1 MVKIIFWVFVVAVVA
16 IALILGLSSPK
27 SRAAGTNINSSATSS
42 VAWDDI
48 IGWLDFY
55 NTNIVQVKGTRLEGY
70 ASSSVGDISLDCA
83 TTRSGNICGSSNYG
97 VCNGPGPKD
106 PTNLDGTC
114 DAGDASG
121 ELTGYGWNDTA
132 GWISFNCDQSSHNGS
147 NNCASSNYKVLIN
160 QSTGDFSGYAWND
173 IDGWISF
180 NCANNTSCG
189 VSNFKIN
196 TLWRATST
204 FGYLESSIFDTR
216 DPQGTVL
223 KSLIWNGSAPAGT
236 CTNFQI
242 AASNN
247 SSGPWNYLGPSGDA
261 SSYYGA
267 SCSQSP
273 NGGLGCASTD
283 TPICL
288 NSSQFNNYRYY
299 RYKAQLQS
307 NVTQTQTP
315 RVDDVILNFSR

>member
-1 MVKIIFWVFVVAVVA
+1 MKKVKIVFWIFVAA
-16 IALILGLSSPK
+16 IIALAIFLGLDSPK
-27 SRAAGTNINSSATSS
+27 SRASATNINSSATSS

-55 NTNIVQVKGTRLEGY
+55 STGSVEVKGTRLEGY
-70 ASSSVGDISLDCA
+70 ASSSAGDISLDCA
-83 TTRSGNICGSSNYG
+83 TTRIGSVCGSSNYG
-97 VCNGPGPKD
+97 ICNGPGPHAA
-106 PTNLDGTC
+106 DGTC
-114 DAGDASG
+114 SQGDASG
-121 ELTGYGWNDTA
+121 ELTGFGWNDTI
-132 GWISFNCDQSSHNGS
+132 GWISFNCDQSSQGGS
-147 NNCASSNYKVLIN
+147 NDCASSNYNVAVN

-173 IDGWISF
+173 TDGWISF
-180 NCANNTSCG
+180 NCANGGTCG
-189 VSNFKIN
+189 ASNYKTN

-223 KSLIWNGSAPAGT
+223 KSLIWNGSAPAST

-267 SCSQSP
+267 SCSQNP

-283 TPICL
+283 TPICV

-307 NVTQTQTP
+307 DLLQTQTP